1 LGALDPLVRNLGLSD
16 YQTTWRAMRRFTD
29 ARAKTTA
36 DEIWLV
42 EHPPVFTL
50 GQAGKPEHLIA
61 ESDIPVLRIDRGG
74 QITYHGPGQVVMY
87 TLIDLRRRGLGV
99 RQFVGLLEASVIAL
113 LDDLG
118 VTAARRED
126 APGVYVGGA
135 KIASLGLR
143 IRGGSSYHGVAL
155 NVDLDLGPFKLINPC
170 GFPDMPVTRLKDL
183 GVTLPRQTIAA
194 GLATAFTEMLGKNSS
209 FRR

>member
-1 LGALDPLVRNLGLSD
+1 LGALDPIVRNLGLSD

-29 ARAKTTA
+29 ARTKTTA

-61 ESDIPVLRIDRGG
+61 ETDIPVLRIDRGG

-99 RQFVGLLEASVIAL
+99 RQFVGALEEAVIAL

-118 VTAARRED
+118 LTGVRRED

-143 IRGGSSYHGVAL
+143 IRRGSSYHGVAL
-155 NVDLDLGPFKLINPC
+155 NVDLDLEPFKLINPC

-183 GVTLPRQTIAA
+183 GVSLPRQTLAA
-194 GLATAFTEMLGKNSS
+194 SLAKSFTEILEKNSQPP
-209 FRR
+209 R

>member
-1 LGALDPLVRNLGLSD
+1 MGALDPIVRNLGLSD
-16 YQTTWRAMRRFTD
+16 CQTTWRAMRRFTD
-29 ARAKTTA
+29 ARTEKTA

-61 ESDIPVLRIDRGG
+61 ETDIPVLKIDRGG

-99 RQFVGLLEASVIAL
+99 RQFVGALEEAVIAL

-118 VTAARRED
+118 LTGVRRED

-143 IRGGSSYHGVAL
+143 IRRGSSYHGVAL
-155 NVDLDLGPFKLINPC
+155 NVDLDLEPFNLINPC

-183 GVTLPRQTIAA
+183 GVSLPRQTLAA
-194 GLATAFTEMLGKNSS
+194 SLAKSFTEILEKNSQPP
-209 FRR
+209 R

>member
-1 LGALDPLVRNLGLSD
+1 MGALDPIVRNLGLSD

-29 ARAKTTA
+29 ARTKTTA

-61 ESDIPVLRIDRGG
+61 ETDIPVLRIDRGG

-99 RQFVGLLEASVIAL
+99 RQFVGALEEAVIAL

-118 VTAARRED
+118 LTGVRRED

-143 IRGGSSYHGVAL
+143 IRRGSSYHGVAL
-155 NVDLDLGPFKLINPC
+155 NVDLDLEPFKLINPC

-183 GVTLPRQTIAA
+183 GVSLPRQTLAA
-194 GLATAFTEMLGKNSS
+194 SLAKSFTEILEKNSQPP
-209 FRR
+209 R